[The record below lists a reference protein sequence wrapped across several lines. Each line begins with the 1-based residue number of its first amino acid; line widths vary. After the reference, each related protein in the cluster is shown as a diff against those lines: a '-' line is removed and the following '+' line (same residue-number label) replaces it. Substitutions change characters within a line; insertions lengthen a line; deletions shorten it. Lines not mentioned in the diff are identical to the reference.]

1 MTDKSDALARSVLAK
16 RPNKLLSEWDFGLLS
31 GCLIVTSFVA
41 GTFVILGI
49 EQGDLKKNVIIG
61 IVGLLMAFFQGFV
74 LFTQYR
80 RARKA
85 SGYSPGGDAR
95 RPAESIS
102 R

>member
-1 MTDKSDALARSVLAK
+1 MNEESNSLAQPVLAE
-16 RPNKLLSEWDFGLLS
+16 RPNKILSEWDFALLS

-49 EQGDLKKNVIIG
+49 EQGDWKKNVIIG

-85 SGYSPGGDAR
+85 GGYSPGGYDR
-95 RPAESIS
+95 RQAE
-102 R
+102 